1 MFHGIEVFIGGIV
14 GYLLDIQLLLLVI
27 LGLTE
32 FRDNKRYSLVSI
44 GFVKTGVSSFSQWL
58 F

>member
-1 MFHGIEVFIGGIV
+1 MSHGIEVFTGGITR
-14 GYLLDIQLLLLVI
+14 YLLDIQLLLLVI

-32 FRDNKRYSLVSI
+32 FRDNKRDSRVSI